1 MDFDV
6 AAILGPFVDKVVE
19 PVVLGDIFCFD
30 LGLACVKNEGCVV
43 DNRLAGT
50 VDVLVAGRMVGC
62 DLEI

>member
-43 DNRLAGT
+43 DNRFAGT
-50 VDVLVAGRMVGC
+50 VEVLVAGRMVGC
-62 DLEI
+62 DREI